1 MRYDIAIVGSGPAGI
16 SAAVNAKIRNKNI
29 IFFGNDILSS
39 KLTKAPLINNYIGLY
54 NSTGLELKEKF
65 KKHLD
70 SMKIKITKERIN
82 AVYAMGDYFALM
94 VNDITYEASSVII
107 ASGMEYQKPI
117 KGEEEFL
124 GRGVGYCATCDA
136 PLYKGKRVAIIGG
149 NEEAIEDANYV
160 NELAGKLY
168 YIPVNKKTKGLKAGI
183 EIVNSNPSEVIG
195 EGYVTGLI
203 LKDMKI
209 DVDAVFILKDSL
221 SPAELVPGLIM
232 EDGHILVNRKME
244 TNIKGLFAAGD
255 CTGKPYQYMKSMG
268 EGQVAALNA
277 ASYLDK
283 I

>member
-16 SAAVNAKIRNKNI
+16 SAAVNAKIRNKSII
-29 IFFGNDILSS
+29 IFGSDNISE
-39 KLTKAPLINNYIGLY
+39 KLVKAPLINNYIGLF
-54 NSTGLELKEKF
+54 NITGLELRDKF

-70 SMKIKITKERIN
+70 SMDIKITKERVN
-82 AVYAMGDYFALM
+82 AVYAMGSYFTLM
-94 VNDITYEASSVII
+94 VNDIAYEVSSVII

-136 PLYKGKRVAIIGG
+136 PLYRGKKVAIIGG

-160 NELAGKLY
+160 NEIAGKLY
-168 YIPVNKKTKGLKAGI
+168 YIPSNKKIQGLKKDI
-183 EIVNSNPSEVIG
+183 EIINSIPLEITGDDYVN
-195 EGYVTGLI
+195 GLI
-203 LKDMKI
+203 LKDKRI
-209 DVDAVFILKDSL
+209 QLDAVFILKDSL
-221 SPAELVPGLIM
+221 SPKELVPGLYI

-268 EGQVAALNA
+268 EGQSAALNA
-277 ASYLDK
+277 VSYLDK
-283 I
+283 V